1 MLRIFKPC
9 TIVVVMVLSS
19 YSLPGSGTFFRLYD
33 CYNKVITVT
42 VILILLLVCH
52 IKDHELC
59 RYPPSGVLKLII
71 IN

>member
-9 TIVVVMVLSS
+9 NIVVVMVLSS
-19 YSLPGSGTFFRLYD
+19 YSLQGSGTFLHLYD

-52 IKDHELC
+52 IKYH
-59 RYPPSGVLKLII
+59 
-71 IN
+71 